1 MSIQSLSPLSLSSL
15 LFFPLLIYF
24 LFSELVNKDPALWP
38 IEMHDNVRQKYLDK
52 GYEYFQKED
61 NNFDASIRQYKNQNR
76 LLSSKVFSRILANGE
91 KCMRNWLIYSES
103 TGNVFC
109 YVCKLFNKNNTNK
122 FVNGGFSNWKKAEEK
137 IGGHENSAEHKK
149 CMLIWLTYMHEK
161 SHINNYMAKQLQV
174 EIKFWTEVLK
184 RIVEVI
190 RFLSTRGLAF
200 RGEHEV
206 IGSPNNG
213 NYLGVMELI
222 SKFDPFLKEHFNLH
236 ANQGRGHVSY
246 LSKDICEEFIH
257 IMANKVKNEIVS
269 QIKRAKYFSLIVDS
283 TPDVSHVDQ
292 LSIVFRYCLDGYVYE
307 RFFCF
312 LPINSHTGA
321 SLNETILQV
330 LCDNEIDIV
339 YCRAQTYDNASNMSG
354 KYSGLQAR
362 IKEVNPLAYYVP
374 CVGHSLNLVG
384 ECSVDECIDSVNF
397 FRLVQR
403 LYTFFSVSTHRWSIL
418 LKHASTTLKSLS
430 STRWSC
436 RDDAI
441 TALAEN
447 YTELYNSLYEI
458 EQSEREKTETRHEA
472 ASLKNKLTKLETAFM
487 TVFWHRILSRFN
499 TTSKFLQ
506 KIELDLITANNM
518 LHSLVNFIS
527 DLRNDFAVIEN
538 DSKNLGSFVQQEY
551 SDSKKRKITSKYAD
565 NVTEIQNLDGC
576 EKFRIESFNVIVDK
590 LRVEL
595 EKRSSAYNHITE
607 LFGFLTKLTTI
618 EIDEMRECADRL
630 VSIYSHDLERSL
642 GCELEQ
648 FISFIKTSFKNVAFF
663 PLDILKWM
671 CDRKLDEV
679 FPNIYVAF
687 RLFLTI
693 PIANCEAERS
703 FSKLTIIKNKYR
715 SAMTDTRLSSLAL
728 LAIESELVKNIDFN
742 DLIDEFARIKSR
754 KKIL

>member
-1 MSIQSLSPLSLSSL
+1 
-15 LFFPLLIYF
+15 
-24 LFSELVNKDPALWP
+24 
-38 IEMHDNVRQKYLDK
+38 
-52 GYEYFQKED
+52 
-61 NNFDASIRQYKNQNR
+61 
-76 LLSSKVFSRILANGE
+76 
-91 KCMRNWLIYSES
+91 
-103 TGNVFC
+103 
-109 YVCKLFNKNNTNK
+109 
-122 FVNGGFSNWKKAEEK
+122 
-137 IGGHENSAEHKK
+137 
-149 CMLIWLTYMHEK
+149 
-161 SHINNYMAKQLQV
+161 MAKQLQV
-174 EIKFWTEVLK
+174 EIKYWTEVLK

-190 RFLSTRGLAF
+190 RFLSARGLAF

-312 LPINSHTGA
+312 LLINSHTGA
-321 SLNETILQV
+321 SLKEIILQV
-330 LCDNEIDIV
+330 LCNNKIDIV

-447 YTELYNSLYEI
+447 YAELYNSLYEI

-527 DLRNDFAVIEN
+527 DLRNDFAAIEN

-551 SDSKKRKITSKYAD
+551 SDTKKRKITSKYAD

-595 EKRSSAYNHITE
+595 EKQSSAYNHITE

-671 CDRKLDEV
+671 CGRKLDEV
-679 FPNIYVAF
+679 FPNIYV
-687 RLFLTI
+687 
-693 PIANCEAERS
+693 
-703 FSKLTIIKNKYR
+703 
-715 SAMTDTRLSSLAL
+715 
-728 LAIESELVKNIDFN
+728 
-742 DLIDEFARIKSR
+742 LI
-754 KKIL
+754 